1 MTADPNRMNGIAVD
15 FIRTDKG
22 VIKPVYANAIAFLR
36 AHAHEIGLKF
46 DTFSMRPFRGNGFLM
61 EADLRHIAEI
71 VQRSGVLASK
81 NVIDDA
87 VLRVCEERMFHQV
100 AEYLNALAW
109 DGISRISRILID
121 HAGAPDTELVQA
133 QTGKWMI
140 QAVARIFEPGCQ
152 ADATLVLEGEQ
163 GLGKSTFFFDM
174 FGAKWFTDHLPDLH
188 NKDAMMQLRGAW
200 CVEIAELATFTRTD
214 AKKINQFLTTKIDRY
229 RDPYGRLVQDFPRQ
243 TVFAGTVN
251 PGAMGYLKD
260 ETGARRFWS
269 IPVETFNSGAIREN
283 RDQYWAEAVHRY
295 RNHESWYLNNSAL
308 AADAAVAQAERYV
321 IDPWDEIIADFVNGK
336 EFVTLESIFTECLS
350 IHSKADWGQPEMNRV
365 ARTLGHIGMERYRL
379 KAIPPSKK
387 RHWAYRWK
395 SGTEN
400 GFEGGTSGTSGTEQ
414 GEDQSQSQ
422 YDSGTESAVPEYWD
436 TEQPPVFE

>member
-260 ETGARRFWS
+260 ETGAL
-269 IPVETFNSGAIREN
+269 AAYREMIAGTQHLGSA
-283 RDQYWAEAVHRY
+283 DQFYAVQGIARILTK
-295 RNHESWYLNNSAL
+295 RGEFEEAL
-308 AADAAVAQAERYV
+308 ATLRKVDLDKQGGFWRGSLLLSVGDTQQAAGRKDAATATYQL
-321 IDPWDEIIADFVNGK
+321 I
-336 EFVTLESIFTECLS
+336 
-350 IHSKADWGQPEMNRV
+350 
-365 ARTLGHIGMERYRL
+365 LG
-379 KAIPPSKK
+379 
-387 RHWAYRWK
+387 
-395 SGTEN
+395 
-400 GFEGGTSGTSGTEQ
+400 
-414 GEDQSQSQ
+414 DQSVDARSRKAAE
-422 YDSGTESAVPEYWD
+422 DKLKSIKAP
-436 TEQPPVFE
+436 